1 LEAVFKII
9 IHETSIKV
17 SESNVS
23 LLFFIFDLKKY
34 ESGEVMEKQRFRGW
48 LIGGGIILF
57 VSILVYSSMGYM
69 KLPIGDV
76 FKIIFNIN
84 DPAIGET
91 HAFIINEVRL
101 PRIIVSMVAG
111 AALSLSGLVFQGV
124 LLNPLADPYT
134 LGISAGASFGAALGI
149 ILGASFLGVFTVPFL
164 AFIFSLL
171 SLYTVMKMASFSGKI
186 NSISLILSGVIVG
199 SFFSAGLSF
208 TKYIAGDDV
217 ASIVFW
223 LMGSFSS
230 KTWPEAYILGG
241 ITLIGILIF
250 LYYGDELNIITLG
263 EKNAIAMGV
272 DTNRVRRILLVTAS
286 IISAVAVS
294 VCGIIGFVGLIVPHL
309 MRFLVGTDNKKLT
322 LICAVWGAIIL
333 SAADNLV
340 RAVLPNEIP
349 IGIMTALLGAPFFAF
364 IFRNKLKGGRL

>member
-1 LEAVFKII
+1 
-9 IHETSIKV
+9 
-17 SESNVS
+17 
-23 LLFFIFDLKKY
+23 
-34 ESGEVMEKQRFRGW
+34 MERQRFRGW
-48 LIGGGIILF
+48 LVGGGIVLF
-57 VSILVYSSMGYM
+57 ISILLYSSMGFM
-69 KLPIGDV
+69 KLPVGDV
-76 FKIIFNIN
+76 FKVIFNIN

-91 HAFIINEVRL
+91 PAFIIKEVRL
-101 PRIIVSMVAG
+101 PRIAVSMIAG

-149 ILGASFLGVFTVPFL
+149 ILGVSFLGVFTVPFL

-241 ITLIGILIF
+241 TTLAALAVF

-272 DTNRVRRILLVTAS
+272 DTSRVRKILLVTAS
-286 IISAVAVS
+286 ILSAVAVS

-309 MRFLVGTDNKKLT
+309 MRFLVGTDNRRLT

-333 SAADNLV
+333 SAADNMV

-364 IFRNKLKGGRL
+364 IFRKKLRGGRL

>member
-1 LEAVFKII
+1 
-9 IHETSIKV
+9 
-17 SESNVS
+17 
-23 LLFFIFDLKKY
+23 
-34 ESGEVMEKQRFRGW
+34 MEKQRFRGW
-48 LIGGGIILF
+48 LIGGALLLF
-57 VSILVYSSMGYM
+57 MSVLIYSSMGYM
-69 KLPIGDV
+69 KLPVKDV
-76 FKIIFNIN
+76 FKIVLGIEDPNIT
-84 DPAIGET
+84 EMQT
-91 HAFIINEVRL
+91 FIVREVRL
-101 PRIIVSMVAG
+101 PRIIVSMIAG

-149 ILGASFLGVFTVPFL
+149 ILGLTFLGSFTIPVMAFL
-164 AFIFSLL
+164 FSLI
-171 SLYTVMKMASFSGKI
+171 SLWTVMKMASFSGKI

-230 KTWPEAYILGG
+230 KTWPEVYILGG
-241 ITLIGILIF
+241 FTFLGILVF
-250 LYYGDELNIITLG
+250 LYFGDELNILTLG

-272 DTNRVRRILLVTAS
+272 DTNKVRRILLVTAS
-286 IISAVAVS
+286 VVSAVSVS

-309 MRFLVGTDNKKLT
+309 MRFLVGTDNKRLT
-322 LICAVWGAIIL
+322 LICTLWGAVIL
-333 SAADNLV
+333 AAADNMV

-349 IGIMTALLGAPFFAF
+349 IGIMTSLLGAPFFAF
-364 IFRNKLKGGRL
+364 IFRSKLGRGRL

>member
-1 LEAVFKII
+1 
-9 IHETSIKV
+9 
-17 SESNVS
+17 
-23 LLFFIFDLKKY
+23 
-34 ESGEVMEKQRFRGW
+34 MEKKRFRGW
-48 LIGGGIILF
+48 LIGGIIVLF
-57 VSILVYSSMGYM
+57 ISGLIYSSMGYAS
-69 KLPIGDV
+69 LSAGDV
-76 FKIIFNIN
+76 FKIIFTSGGGV
-84 DPAIGET
+84 DET
-91 HAFIINEVRL
+91 HAFIVREVRL
-101 PRIIVSMVAG
+101 PRIIVSMLAG
-111 AALSLSGLVFQGV
+111 ASLSLSGLVFQGV

-149 ILGASFLGVFTVPFL
+149 ILSLSFLGVFTIPFM
-164 AFIFSLL
+164 AFIFSLA
-171 SLYTVMKMASFSGKI
+171 SLYLVMKMASFSGKI

-241 ITLIGILIF
+241 AVLIGLLVF
-250 LYYGDELNIITLG
+250 LYYGDELNILTLG

-272 DTNRVRRILLVTAS
+272 DTNKVRRILLITAS
-286 IISAVAVS
+286 VISAVSVS

-309 MRFLVGTDNKKLT
+309 MRFLVGSDNRRLT
-322 LICAVWGAIIL
+322 LICAIWGAIIL
-333 SAADNLV
+333 SAADNMV

-349 IGIMTALLGAPFFAF
+349 IGIMTSLLGAPFFAF
-364 IFRNKLKGGRL
+364 IFRKRLSGGRL